1 MRYSSF
7 EILDEVFVISRIIK
21 AELGVISLSKRL
33 KQITLAETFI
43 KLLWI
48 LWDNQMSQ
56 ISNY

>member
-48 LWDNQMSQ
+48 LWGNQMS
-56 ISNY
+56 